1 VSNVATV
8 TVNSSPAALPPGI
21 TFDHIT
27 ITVKDGAGAS
37 QTANVNGTETP
48 PFTAVFNNVAS
59 GSCTADA
66 QAFDSTGTALGSP
79 ATQNQFTMPAPVAT
93 TFPQPTSLSVSVS

>member
-1 VSNVATV
+1 MSNVATV
-8 TVNSSPAALPPGI
+8 TVSTAAAPLPAGI

-37 QTANVNGTETP
+37 QTANVNGTESP

-66 QAFDSTGTALGSP
+66 QAIDSTGANLGTP
-79 ATQNQFTMPAPVAT
+79 ATQLLFTMPTPVAT
-93 TFPQPTSLSVSVS
+93 TFPQPASLSVAVS